1 MRYEGNIFRPPSEAY
16 SLIVQVTI
24 GCAHNDCTFCSMFKD
39 KTFRVRNV
47 EEVLEDLD
55 TARSRYRRV
64 ERIFLADGDALV
76 LTNEQL
82 MRIIN
87 HINRLF
93 PECERIS
100 VYGSP
105 QDVLRKTPEEL
116 KELYENGVGIIYI
129 GAESGSDKVLKD
141 ICKGA
146 TRAEIIQAVRKI
158 EESGIKASVTFISG
172 MGGRD
177 GWEDH
182 AVQTGTMISEM
193 EPSYVGLLTLM
204 VEPGVPLEAD
214 IQSGKFQVL
223 TAEEVVA
230 ETLLMLKHIDVKNRT
245 CVFRSNHASNYVS
258 LRGDLPRDKDKMI
271 AMLRRAMEDHNMLKD
286 ERFRML

>member
-1 MRYEGNIFRPPSEAY
+1 MRYEGMIYRPPSEAY
-16 SLIVQVTI
+16 SLILQVTI
-24 GCAHNDCTFCSMFKD
+24 GCAHNKCTFCNMFREKN
-39 KTFRVRNV
+39 FRVRNLD
-47 EEVLEDLD
+47 EVLEDLD
-55 TARSRYRRV
+55 MARRQYRRV

-76 LTNEQL
+76 LSNDKL
-82 MRIIN
+82 MKVLD
-87 HINRLF
+87 HIGKLF
-93 PECERIS
+93 PECERVSI
-100 VYGSP
+100 YGSP
-105 QDVLRKTPEEL
+105 KDVLHKTPEEL
-116 KELYENGVGIIYI
+116 KELYENGIGIIYI

-146 TRAEIIQAVRKI
+146 TRAEIIEAVRKI
-158 EESGIKASVTFISG
+158 EDSGIKASVTFISG

-204 VEPGVPLEAD
+204 VEQEAPLYQD
-214 IQSGKFQVL
+214 IQSGKFQL
-223 TAEEVVA
+223 LSAEEVVA
-230 ETLLMLKHIDVKNRT
+230 ETLLMLKHTDVKRN

-258 LRGDLPRDKDKMI
+258 LRGDLPKDKDKM
-271 AMLRRAMEDHNMLKD
+271 MELLRRAMKDHNMLKD

>member
-24 GCAHNDCTFCSMFKD
+24 GCSHNKCTFCSMYKD
-39 KTFRVRNV
+39 KTFRVRNP

-55 TARSRYRRV
+55 MARRRYRRV
-64 ERIFLADGDALV
+64 ERIFLADGDALALSNAKLLRI
-76 LTNEQL
+76 LT
-82 MRIIN
+82 
-87 HINRLF
+87 HIQKLF
-93 PECERIS
+93 PECERVN
-100 VYGSP
+100 VYGAP
-105 QDVLRKTPEEL
+105 KDVLHKTPEEL
-116 KELYENGVGIIYI
+116 RELYENGVKIIYI
-129 GAESGSDKVLKD
+129 GAESGSDQVLSD

-146 TRAEIIQAVRKI
+146 TRAEIIEAVRKI
-158 EESGIKASVTFISG
+158 EDSGIKASVTFISG

-182 AVQTGTMISEM
+182 AIQTGTMISQM

-204 VEPGVPLEAD
+204 VETGVPLEKD
-214 IQSGKFQVL
+214 IRSGKFQVL

-230 ETLLMLKHIDVKNRT
+230 ETLLMLKHIDVKKR

-258 LRGDLPRDKDKMI
+258 LRGDLPQDKEKMI
-271 AMLRRAMEDHNMLKD
+271 GLLRRAMKDHNMLKD